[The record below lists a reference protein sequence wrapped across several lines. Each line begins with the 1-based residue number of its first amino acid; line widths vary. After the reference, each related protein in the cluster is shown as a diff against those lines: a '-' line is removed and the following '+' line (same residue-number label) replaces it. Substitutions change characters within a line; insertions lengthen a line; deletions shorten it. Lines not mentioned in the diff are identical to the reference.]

1 MAKLSSVNK
10 NERRKKL
17 VAKYANRYAKLKAQA
32 NDKSAD
38 ETERLIARLKMA
50 EIPRNGNP
58 TRIRNGQRA
67 RKDSVLSPASKL
79 RVRVLDV
86 LQREGYIRG
95 YSEEEMGP
103 AKGIR
108 IELKYFEGQPAIKHV
123 ARISKPGR
131 RVYSGSQE
139 LPRVMNGLGIT
150 IVSTPRGVLSDA
162 EAREQ
167 NVGGEVLAEVF

>member
-1 MAKLSSVNK
+1 MAVTDPVGDL
-10 NERRKKL
+10 L
-17 VAKYANRYAKLKAQA
+17 
-32 NDKSAD
+32 
-38 ETERLIARLKMA
+38 
-50 EIPRNGNP
+50 

-67 RKDSVLSPASKL
+67 RKDSVLTPASKL

-95 YSEEEMGP
+95 YSEEQMGP
-103 AKGIR
+103 AAGLR
-108 IELKYFEGQPAIKHV
+108 IELKYFEGQPAIQHV
-123 ARISKPGR
+123 SRVSKPGR
-131 RVYSGSQE
+131 RVYSGAQD
-139 LPRVMNGLGIT
+139 LPVVRNGLGIT

>member
-1 MAKLSSVNK
+1 MALTDP
-10 NERRKKL
+10 L
-17 VAKYANRYAKLKAQA
+17 GDML
-32 NDKSAD
+32 
-38 ETERLIARLKMA
+38 
-50 EIPRNGNP
+50 

-67 RKDSVLSPASKL
+67 RKDSILTPGSKL
-79 RVRVLDV
+79 RARVLDV

-95 YSEEEMGP
+95 YSEEQMGP
-103 AKGIR
+103 AAGIR

-123 ARISKPGR
+123 ARVSKPGR
-131 RVYSGSQE
+131 RVYSGATE